1 MKTHDHSEHHY
12 APIPL
17 LCPICD
23 IRRMITTFR
32 TYRFIRYRFDCD
44 THVSCARCA
53 RRELWQIAK
62 TALLKGGRN
71 VLDTLVQI
79 FQVIQI
85 PFIRKDYEAVH
96 NALLEKI
103 GLSKDPERS
112 DIALLGIYLAVSM
125 IKRDDRVDKEE
136 VQVAKQLGKL
146 IFHDFDEHEFDRVM
160 TEVKELPST
169 EIVAT
174 LLSNLLPPSGKEA
187 VFNYLS
193 EIAEAVSRDSE
204 LEERLLLID
213 IAANMDYDPGDIDI
227 WF

>member
-1 MKTHDHSEHHY
+1 MKDHDHSEHHY

-17 LCPICD
+17 LCPLCD

-62 TALLKGGRN
+62 TALSKGGQN

-125 IKRDDRVDKEE
+125 IKIDGRIDKEE
-136 VQVAKQLGKL
+136 IRVAIEYGEIILPGFDVNE
-146 IFHDFDEHEFDRVM
+146 FHRIVTRAE
-160 TEVKELPST
+160 ELPPVQ
-169 EIVAT
+169 IVAT

-187 VFNYLS
+187 VFHYLHD
-193 EIAEAVSRDSE
+193 IAKAVKHDNE
-204 LEERLLLID
+204 LIERLLLLE
-213 IAANMDYDPGDIDI
+213 IAANLDYDPEDIDI
-227 WF
+227 EL

>member
-1 MKTHDHSEHHY
+1 
-12 APIPL
+12 
-17 LCPICD
+17 
-23 IRRMITTFR
+23 
-32 TYRFIRYRFDCD
+32 
-44 THVSCARCA
+44 
-53 RRELWQIAK
+53 
-62 TALLKGGRN
+62 LKGGRN